1 MKNNSPFLQ
10 AFSGTNTRVPVW
22 FMRQAGRCLPS
33 YQKIRSQHSLDEMFR
48 TPQIAAEIT
57 CQPVDILGVD
67 AAILY
72 ADILTLPSAMGCDIH
87 FDTHK
92 GPVIDPL
99 KNISALRDFDNLNHI
114 AETIRLVQERLKGKV
129 PLIGFAGSP
138 WTVAAYLIE
147 GGSSLSFSKT
157 FRFMNEYPDEF
168 AKLLDV
174 LTRNT
179 IRYLN
184 LQKSAGIN
192 ACQIFDSWGGLL
204 PGTDFDRL
212 VLPCLKK
219 IFQSVDLPSIY
230 FLRHGRHLLPS
241 SFTCGADGLS
251 LCHTIDLQKDI
262 IGRTDL
268 LIQGNLFNGA
278 LYKKDDDLRRDVRR
292 ILEIMKPHRKFIF
305 NLGHGVFPDVDPDK
319 LKLIVDEV
327 HQFDW

>member
-1 MKNNSPFLQ
+1 MNHPIFLQ

-33 YQKIRSQHSLDEMFR
+33 YQKIRSRHSLDEMFH
-48 TPQIAAEIT
+48 TPEIAAEIT

-67 AAILY
+67 AAVLY
-72 ADILTLPSAMGCDIH
+72 ADILTLPSAMGCNIH
-87 FDTHK
+87 FDAQK

-99 KNISALRDFDNLNHI
+99 KNISSLRDFDNLNYV
-114 AETIRLVQERLKGKV
+114 AETIRLVQKRLNGKV

-147 GGSSLSFSKT
+147 GGSSLSFAKT
-157 FRFMNEYPDEF
+157 FRFMNECPEEF
-168 AKLLDV
+168 ATLLDV
-174 LTRNT
+174 LTHNT

-184 LQKSAGIN
+184 LQKSAGID
-192 ACQIFDSWGGLL
+192 AYQIFDSWGGLL
-204 PGTDFDRL
+204 PKSDFNRL
-212 VLPCLKK
+212 VLPCLKT

-230 FLRHGRHLLPS
+230 FLRHGRHLLES

-251 LCHTIDLQKDI
+251 LCHTIDLQNDI
-262 IGRTDL
+262 IGRTNL

-305 NLGHGVFPDVDPDK
+305 NLGHGVFPDTDPDK

-327 HQFDW
+327 HGFAQR